1 MIFTDG
7 SVQRRIKSGWDYS
20 VRENGET
27 VVEGSGT
34 VDITTSSMEV
44 KAITEDLRYLQIN
57 HLKREIIVTGSI
69 STLQKSAKSI
79 SMPIR

>member
-44 KAITEDLRYLQIN
+44 KAITEALRYLQIN
-57 HLKREIIVTGSI
+57 HLKREIIVGFSPEMEPPATS
-69 STLQKSAKSI
+69 
-79 SMPIR
+79 RHFERH